1 MLAKGLRYHAGA
13 GTQFTG
19 LCAIPPVRIPYDAKK
34 IRTQYLS
41 SYYFLW
47 RSIRDSNP

>member
-34 IRTQYLS
+34 IRTRELS
-41 SYYFLW
+41 SYYLFLA
-47 RSIRDSNP
+47 

>member
-34 IRTQYLS
+34 NTN
-41 SYYFLW
+41 
-47 RSIRDSNP
+47 SIFEFVLFFVA